1 MATNSRTK
9 STTEESKT
17 KQTQL
22 EVQIQPEVDVKALME
37 QIAALQKKITEME
50 TPAVATLEQTKDKMI
65 KFINLTIGSVMLKGS
80 AKRPYEI
87 EGRYNS
93 RKFTDT
99 EAKIIV
105 SNMGNY
111 LREGFVYIDDAEFVR
126 EVGLADAY
134 IDMLNPEELKALLN
148 KNPDAIISAY
158 ELALDGQKKII
169 LDMIIEKKVKGEP
182 VDANVL
188 VKIGELSGKDLVHI
202 EEEETE

>member
-9 STTEESKT
+9 STNEESKV
-17 KQTQL
+17 
-22 EVQIQPEVDVKALME
+22 EQIQPQIDVKDLME
-37 QIAALQKKITEME
+37 QIAALQKKIAEME
-50 TPAVATLEQTKDKMI
+50 TPATATLEQTKDKMI

-169 LDMIIEKKVKGEP
+169 LDMIIEKKTKGEP

-188 VKIGELSGKDLVHI
+188 VRIGELSGKDLVHI

>member
-17 KQTQL
+17 KQTQ
-22 EVQIQPEVDVKALME
+22 PEVDVQALME
-37 QIAALQKKITEME
+37 QIAALQKKVAEME
-50 TPAVATLEQTKDKMI
+50 TSPVATLEQTKDKMI
-65 KFINLTIGSVMLKGS
+65 KFINLTVGSVMLKGS

-111 LREGFVYIDDAEFVR
+111 LREGFVFIDDAEFVR

-134 IDMLNPEELKALLN
+134 MDMLNPDELKALLN
-148 KNPDAIISAY
+148 KNPDAIVSAY

-169 LDMIIEKKVKGEP
+169 LDMIIEKKAKGEP

-188 VKIGELSGKDLVHI
+188 VRIGELSGKDLVHI

>member
-17 KQTQL
+17 KQTQ
-22 EVQIQPEVDVKALME
+22 PEVDVKALME
-37 QIAALQKKITEME
+37 QIAALQKKVAEME
-50 TPAVATLEQTKDKMI
+50 TSPTIALEPKDKMI

-126 EVGLADAY
+126 EVGLVDAY
-134 IDMLNPEELKALLN
+134 MDMLSPDELKALLN
-148 KNPDAIISAY
+148 KNPDAIVSAY

-169 LDMIIEKKVKGEP
+169 LDMIIEKKAKGEP

-188 VKIGELSGKDLVHI
+188 VRIGELSGKDLVHI

>member
-9 STTEESKT
+9 STNEESKV
-17 KQTQL
+17 
-22 EVQIQPEVDVKALME
+22 EQIQPQIDVKDLME
-37 QIAALQKKITEME
+37 QIAALQKKIAEME
-50 TPAVATLEQTKDKMI
+50 TPATVTLEQTKDKMI

-134 IDMLNPEELKALLN
+134 IGMLNPEELKALLN

-169 LDMIIEKKVKGEP
+169 LDMIIEKKAKGEP

-188 VKIGELSGKDLVHI
+188 VRIGELSGKDLVHI

>member
-1 MATNSRTK
+1 MATNSRAKTA
-9 STTEESKT
+9 TEESKT
-17 KQTQL
+17 KQT
-22 EVQIQPEVDVKALME
+22 QPEVDVKALME
-37 QIAALQKKITEME
+37 QVAALQKKVAEME
-50 TPAVATLEQTKDKMI
+50 APPTTALEQTKDKMI
-65 KFINLTIGSVMLKGS
+65 KFINLTVGSVMLKGS

-111 LREGFVYIDDAEFVR
+111 LREGFVFIDDAEFVR

-134 IDMLNPEELKALLN
+134 MDMLNPDELKALLN
-148 KNPDAIISAY
+148 KNPDAIVSAY

-169 LDMIIEKKVKGEP
+169 LDMIIEKKAKGEP

-188 VKIGELSGKDLVHI
+188 VRIGELSGKDLVHI